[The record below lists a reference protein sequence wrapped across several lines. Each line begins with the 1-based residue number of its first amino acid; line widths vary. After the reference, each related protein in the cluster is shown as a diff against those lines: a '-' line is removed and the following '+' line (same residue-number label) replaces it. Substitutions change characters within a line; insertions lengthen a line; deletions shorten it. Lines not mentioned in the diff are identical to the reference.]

1 MPTKITPQERLLSL
15 IVALMASGRGL
26 TKEQVLSTV
35 SGYREAREEGRSQDA
50 LERMFERDK
59 EELRTL
65 GVPLH
70 TVGEQADPDDLR
82 EARYRIPKTEYVL
95 PEDLTFTPAEVAV
108 LNLAGAVWS
117 EESLSSDAQSALRKI
132 RALGLD
138 VEEPII
144 GFAPRISPRDPAFP
158 ALRRA
163 NEDAKVVRF
172 TYVKPGD
179 DTPRLRTVAPLAVFE
194 FEGRWHV
201 YGIDLDLDGERTFL
215 LSRIVGQV
223 EATRQ
228 SFDAARREGAGAHA
242 LAELAKVAERNEAI
256 VDVEPGTE
264 AALRLRRRG
273 AAEGST
279 LRLHYVDAH
288 VLADELAS
296 YGPEVRVVAPD
307 DLRRQVVARLERVLA
322 LHGGRPSGGEPLD
335 VAPGGVPK
343 AGAA

>member
-1 MPTKITPQERLLSL
+1 MGVVPAKITPQERLLSL

-59 EELRTL
+59 EDLRTL
-65 GVPLH
+65 GVPIH
-70 TVGEQADPDDLR
+70 TVGDLADPDDLR

-95 PEDLTFTPAEVAV
+95 PEDLAFTPAEIAV

-117 EESLSSDAQSALRKI
+117 EESLSADAQSALRKI

-138 VEEPII
+138 VDEPII
-144 GFAPRISPRDPAFP
+144 GFAPRINLRDPAFP

-163 NEDAKVVRF
+163 NEEGRVVRF

-179 DTPRLRTVAPLAVFE
+179 EKARLRRVSPLAIFE

-201 YGIDLDLDGERTFL
+201 YGIDLDLDQERTFL
-215 LSRIVGQV
+215 LSRIVGKV
-223 EATRQ
+223 DVTRETI
-228 SFDAARREGAGAHA
+228 DPALLEGAGARA
-242 LAELAKVAERNEAI
+242 LAQLADVARRFEA
-256 VDVEPGTE
+256 VVEVQPDTE

-273 AAEGST
+273 AVEGDL
-279 LRLHYVDAH
+279 LRVHYVDGH
-288 VLADELAS
+288 ILADELAS
-296 YGPEVRVVAPD
+296 YGPEVRVVSPD
-307 DLRRQVVARLERVLA
+307 ELRDEVVARLERVLA
-322 LHGGRPSGGEPLD
+322 LHC
-335 VAPGGVPK
+335 PGGARHGTPMVREE
-343 AGAA
+343 GR